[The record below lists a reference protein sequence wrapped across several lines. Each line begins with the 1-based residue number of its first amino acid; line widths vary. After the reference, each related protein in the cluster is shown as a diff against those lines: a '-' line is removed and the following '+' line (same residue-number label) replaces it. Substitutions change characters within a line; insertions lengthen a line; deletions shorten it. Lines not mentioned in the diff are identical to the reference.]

1 MAKSKKKATK
11 SKVKCAGRKAN
22 GALKKGYKN
31 VKGRSCPVKVTKKR
45 SKKK

>member
-1 MAKSKKKATK
+1 MAKSKKKAAK
-11 SKVKCAGRKAN
+11 KPKCEGRKAN